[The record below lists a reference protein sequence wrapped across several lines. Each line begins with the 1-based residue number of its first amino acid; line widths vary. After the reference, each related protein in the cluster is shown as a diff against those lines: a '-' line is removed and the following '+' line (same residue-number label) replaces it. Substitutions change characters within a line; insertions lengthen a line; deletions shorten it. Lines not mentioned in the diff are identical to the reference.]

1 MSEENSITDFTC
13 EVDGRK
19 LTGTCQEK
27 EEAKNTYD
35 DAIAEVGHPTTRS
48 FYLPLARTLTSYG

>member
-35 DAIAEVGHPTTRS
+35 DAIAEVHPTTHS
-48 FYLPLARTLTSYG
+48 LYLPLTVCTLTSYG